1 MHPPLR
7 KAIALIRA
15 ARTALHLGYGLLL
28 ALSYPWMFHS
38 SRRRT
43 LQRWSAELLKILNI
57 RISITADDALYYLQ
71 PGIIITNH
79 ISWLDVFVLNAVVPM
94 RFVAKSEVRRWP
106 LIGWMCARVQTL
118 FIERGNARDAAR
130 IGGEMATVLQRGECF
145 AVFPE
150 GTTTDGTKVGAFHAS
165 MLQPAIDAG
174 VQIHPVALRYQDA
187 QGAHSTSAAYI
198 GELSLIDS
206 MWRIFVCHSLH
217 VHLVATPSLTAA
229 GSDRRTLAQRARQ
242 QICTAVEI
250 MHDGAHGAH
259 SCRSSEQPVEENL
272 QSLYGMLLFSPL
284 PRQETPSAID

>member
-57 RISITADDALYYLQ
+57 HISITADDALYYLQ

-118 FIERGNARDAAR
+118 FIERGKARDAAR
-130 IGGEMATVLQRGECF
+130 ISGEMATVLQRGECF

-165 MLQPAIDAG
+165 LLQPAIDAG

-187 QGAHSTSAAYI
+187 QGAHSTAAAYI

-217 VHLVATPSLTAA
+217 VHLVATPSLDAA
-229 GSDRRTLAQRARQ
+229 GSDRRTLAQQARQ
-242 QICTAVEI
+242 QISTAVAI
-250 MHDGAHGAH
+250 MHDGAHGSH